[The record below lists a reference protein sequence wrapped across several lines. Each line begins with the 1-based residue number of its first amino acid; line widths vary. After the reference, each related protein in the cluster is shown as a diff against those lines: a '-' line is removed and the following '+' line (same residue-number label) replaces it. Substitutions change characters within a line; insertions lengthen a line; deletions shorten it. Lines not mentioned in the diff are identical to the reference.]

1 MNSIEDNKLHGL
13 FESKYKELAFSENK
27 SFETWSSYL
36 RHIRCIPCE
45 WAFQMKD
52 IMSVS
57 ENTKYEIIHNPSP
70 FGGFIL
76 VPEETA
82 FRILSIGLP

>member
-1 MNSIEDNKLHGL
+1 MNAIEDKKLHEI
-13 FESKYKELAFSENK
+13 FEAKYKELAFSEER

-36 RHIRCIPCE
+36 RHIRCMPCE
-45 WAFQMKD
+45 WAYQIREM
-52 IMSVS
+52 ISVL
-57 ENTKYEIIHNPSP
+57 EHTKYKIIHNPSP

-82 FRILSIGLP
+82 LRILAIGLP

>member
-1 MNSIEDNKLHGL
+1 VNATEDKKLHDI
-13 FESKYKELAFSENK
+13 FEYKYKELAFSEDR
-27 SFETWSSYL
+27 SFKTWSSYL